1 MAKSAKAETN
11 ETGRFI
17 MVRPTLE
24 QIFLEPDEFGLLDVH
39 LKSTGQ
45 TLNASRELSVLND
58 VNSFFERHGR
68 LPDADALD
76 HEEMRLGTIWQVF
89 SDKPTEEIRAADRLG
104 ILAAAEAPSRSWHNA
119 PLESDI
125 PADLDEIFSD
135 ELAVDLELLS
145 HRHTTPAA
153 DRNVPD
159 HRANF
164 IPCRDFD
171 NFRALFET
179 VQAML
184 EAGQRKAFPV
194 KKWAV
199 IEPIEGDFF
208 IRNGLLAL
216 IAEKS
221 EMSARSGSR
230 DYRLRVIFSNG
241 TESDPLMSSFRK
253 SLNDDQTARMLD
265 RIEPGMKNQTDDGDL
280 FEQTGT
286 IYVAR
291 SLTEDPALISH
302 KSILH
307 KIGVTSQDVRRRV
320 ADARNDPTF
329 LLAPVEIVAT
339 FDLKNLPR
347 RKVEELLHRFFEAAR
362 PNNLF
367 IVDRFGKKVRPKEWF
382 YVLPEH
388 VSAAAKLIREKTL
401 YQYRYDPQTQKI
413 IKK

>member
-1 MAKSAKAETN
+1 M
-11 ETGRFI
+11 

-24 QIFLEPDEFGLLDVH
+24 QIFMEPDEFGLLDVH
-39 LKSTGQ
+39 LKSTGL
-45 TLNASRELSVLND
+45 TPDAGHELSVFND

-68 LPDADALD
+68 LPDAEALD
-76 HEEMRLGTIWQVF
+76 HEEMRLGTIWQVVR
-89 SDKPTEEIRAADRLG
+89 DKPTEEMWAADRFG
-104 ILAAAEAPSRSWHNA
+104 ILAAAEAPPRSWRDS
-119 PLESDI
+119 PLASDI

-135 ELAVDLELLS
+135 ELTVDLELHS

-153 DRNVPD
+153 DRNVPN
-159 HRANF
+159 HRADF
-164 IPCRDFD
+164 IPCRSFD

-179 VQAML
+179 VQSLL
-184 EAGQRKAFPV
+184 EAGQRKASPI
-194 KKWAV
+194 KKRAV

-241 TESDPLMSSFRK
+241 TESYPLMSSFRK
-253 SLNDDQTARMLD
+253 SLNDDQTARMID
-265 RIEPGMKNQTDDGDL
+265 RITPGMKNQKDDNNL
-280 FEQTGT
+280 CEQTGT

-291 SLTEDPALISH
+291 SLTEDPALIAH
-302 KSILH
+302 KSTLH

-347 RKVEELLHRFFEAAR
+347 RKVEYLLHRFFEAAR

-388 VSAAAKLIREKTL
+388 VSEAAKLIQKKTL
-401 YQYRYDPQTQKI
+401 YKYRYDPQTQKI